1 MAQPMAIELIGA
13 LKQGRR
19 KTIGPLH
26 LQVPKGYIVALVGP
40 NGSGKSTMM
49 QFIQQTLRPDAGEIR
64 WFGQSFSG
72 ELPLELRQQIGYV
85 PEAPEP
91 EENYMTAERAAEF
104 RSQWYPTWDE
114 KLFEDLMNR
123 FEVPRNERL
132 NRMSKGERRKFE
144 IAAALAA
151 RPKLLLLDEPSSGL
165 DPFAWKGMIDELR
178 DFMAGED
185 MTILIATHI
194 VEEVKRLADYIALIH
209 QGQVLGMAEK
219 DQLFSSWKEI
229 WIRSSDCSP
238 SDLPEGTILRVDGP
252 QVTKLVVQEQHEGEL
267 QRSLAAKGLQ
277 VIQTRSLELDEILQ
291 LWIQGHSPAKLVST
305 STAALV

>member
-1 MAQPMAIELIGA
+1 MEQPMAIELIGA

-49 QFIQQTLRPDAGEIR
+49 QMIQQTLKPDEGEIR
-64 WFGQSFSG
+64 WFGQGFSG
-72 ELPLELRQQIGYV
+72 MIPIELRQQIGYV

-91 EENYMTAERAAEF
+91 EENFMTAERAARF
-104 RSQWYPTWDE
+104 RSHWYPTWDD
-114 KLFEDLMNR
+114 KLFEELMNR
-123 FEVPRNERL
+123 FEVPRRERL
-132 NRMSKGERRKFE
+132 SRMSKGERRKFE

-165 DPFAWKGMIDELR
+165 DPFAWKCMIDELR

-185 MTILIATHI
+185 MTILIATHV
-194 VEEVKRLADYIALIH
+194 VEEVKRLADYIALMH

-219 DQLFSSWKEI
+219 DHLFSSWKEI
-229 WIRSSDCSP
+229 WIRSGGCSP
-238 SDLPEGTILRVDGP
+238 GDLPEGTILCVDGP
-252 QVTKLVVQEQHEGEL
+252 SVTKLVVQEQHEGEL
-267 QRSLAAKGLQ
+267 QRSLEAKGLQ
-277 VIQTRSLELDEILQ
+277 VMQTRSLELDEILQ
-291 LWIQGHSPAKLVST
+291 LWIQGHPPVKPAPE
-305 STAALV
+305 AAIV

>member
-1 MAQPMAIELIGA
+1 MAIELIGT

-40 NGSGKSTMM
+40 NGSGKSTIMKM
-49 QFIQQTLRPDAGEIR
+49 IQQTLRPDAGEIR
-64 WFGQSFSG
+64 WFGQTIS
-72 ELPLELRQQIGYV
+72 EVMPVELRQQIAYV
-85 PEAPEP
+85 PEAPES

-104 RSQWYPTWDE
+104 RSHWYPSWDE
-114 KLFEDLMNR
+114 ELFEALMDR
-123 FEVPRNERL
+123 FDVPRKERL

-178 DFMAGED
+178 EFMAGED
-185 MTILIATHI
+185 MTIFIATH
-194 VEEVKRLADYIALIH
+194 VAEEVKRLADYIALVH
-209 QGQVLGMAEK
+209 HGQVLGMAEK

-229 WIRSSDCSP
+229 WIRSGGCSP
-238 SDLPEGTILRVDGP
+238 EDLPEGTILCVDGP
-252 QVTKLVVQEQHEGEL
+252 SVTKLVVQEQHEGQL
-267 QRSLAAKGLQ
+267 QQSLAAKGLQ
-277 VIQTRSLELDEILQ
+277 VMQTRSLELDEILQ
-291 LWIQGHSPAKLVST
+291 LWIQGHPPAKPTTGAVM
-305 STAALV
+305 V

>member
-1 MAQPMAIELIGA
+1 MEQPMAIELIGA

-49 QFIQQTLRPDAGEIR
+49 QMIQQTLKPDEGEIR
-64 WFGQSFSG
+64 WFGQGFSG
-72 ELPLELRQQIGYV
+72 MIPIELRQQIGYV

-91 EENYMTAERAAEF
+91 EENFMTAERAARF
-104 RSQWYPTWDE
+104 RSHWYPTWDD
-114 KLFEDLMNR
+114 KLFEELMNR
-123 FEVPRNERL
+123 FEVPRRERL

-165 DPFAWKGMIDELR
+165 DPFAWKCMIDELR

-185 MTILIATHI
+185 MTILIATHV
-194 VEEVKRLADYIALIH
+194 VEEVKRLADYIALMH

-219 DQLFSSWKEI
+219 DHLFSSWKEI
-229 WIRSSDCSP
+229 WIRSGGCSP
-238 SDLPEGTILRVDGP
+238 GDLPEGTILCVDGP
-252 QVTKLVVQEQHEGEL
+252 SITKLVVQEQHEGEL
-267 QRSLAAKGLQ
+267 QRSLEAKGLQ
-277 VIQTRSLELDEILQ
+277 VMQTRSLELDEILQ
-291 LWIQGHSPAKLVST
+291 LWIQGHPPVKPAPE
-305 STAALV
+305 AAIV

>member
-1 MAQPMAIELIGA
+1 MEQPMAIELIGA

-49 QFIQQTLRPDAGEIR
+49 QLIQQTLMPDAGEIR
-64 WFGQSFSG
+64 WFGQAFSG
-72 ELPLELRQQIGYV
+72 VMPVGLRQQIAYV

-91 EENYMTAERAAEF
+91 EENYMTAERAAQF
-104 RSQWYPTWDE
+104 RSHWYPAWDE
-114 KLFEDLMNR
+114 KLFGELLDR
-123 FEVPRNERL
+123 FEVPRRERL
-132 NRMSKGERRKFE
+132 NRMSKGERRKFD

-165 DPFAWKGMIDELR
+165 DPFAWKGMIGELR

-185 MTILIATHI
+185 MTILIATH
-194 VEEVKRLADYIALIH
+194 VAEEVKRLADYIALIH

-229 WIRSSDCSP
+229 WIRSGGCSP
-238 SDLPEGTILRVDGP
+238 GDLPEGTILCVDGP
-252 QVTKLVVQEQHEGEL
+252 SVTKLVVQEQHEGEL
-267 QRSLAAKGLQ
+267 QQSLSAKGLQ
-277 VIQTRSLELDEILQ
+277 VLQTRSLELDEILQ
-291 LWIQGHSPAKLVST
+291 LWIQGHPAAKPATESAMV
-305 STAALV
+305 

>member
-1 MAQPMAIELIGA
+1 MEQPMAIELIGA

-49 QFIQQTLRPDAGEIR
+49 QMIQQMLKLDAGEIR
-64 WFGQSFSG
+64 WFGQGFSG
-72 ELPLELRQQIGYV
+72 VIPIDLRQQIGYV

-91 EENYMTAERAAEF
+91 EENYMTAERAARF
-104 RSQWYPTWDE
+104 RSHWYPTWGE
-114 KLFEDLMNR
+114 KLFEELMKR
-123 FEVPRNERL
+123 FEVPRRERL

-165 DPFAWKGMIDELR
+165 DPFAWKSMIDELR

-185 MTILIATHI
+185 MTILIATHV
-194 VEEVKRLADYIALIH
+194 VEEVKRLADYIALMH

-229 WIRSSDCSP
+229 WIRSGACSP
-238 SDLPEGTILRVDGP
+238 EDLPEGTILCVDGP
-252 QVTKLVVQEQHEGEL
+252 SVTKLVVQEQHEGEL

-277 VIQTRSLELDEILQ
+277 VMQTRSLELDEILQ
-291 LWIQGHSPAKLVST
+291 LWIQGHPPVKPAPEAVI
-305 STAALV
+305 V